1 MELKDVKFIN
11 KEKKQTFAY
20 ICAVLRDKFTDEIRE
35 KKMET
40 TMSVISFLELDEIDI
55 ENAWKFSEDKHI
67 EILKTFTQ
75 DEINIL
81 TVSLILV
88 AEADGL
94 MSKSEKEFIRN
105 IIAQA
110 GVSFFK
116 LVKMY
121 RSYNL
126 V

>member
-121 RSYNL
+121 RTYNL

>member
-94 MSKSEKEFIRN
+94 MNKSEKEFIRN